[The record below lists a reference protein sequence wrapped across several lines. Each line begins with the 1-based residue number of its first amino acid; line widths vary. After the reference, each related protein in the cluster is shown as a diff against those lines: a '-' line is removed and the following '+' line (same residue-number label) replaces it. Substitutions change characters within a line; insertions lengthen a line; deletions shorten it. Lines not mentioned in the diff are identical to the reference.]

1 MLLIGNP
8 LINWLRALPNMK
20 WSARED
26 TPDTH
31 LKKAGTP
38 SMGGLGIIGAAIGAV
53 WGFGWIYTAMQLR
66 GQASSIVP
74 IAVRNTALTEQL
86 ESTIFLAIIAGFMWL
101 GFVDDKSK
109 AQGRGGLLARHKLV
123 WQLVL
128 TVAFLV
134 FAFLV
139 MFMNAVQTP
148 GVITVI
154 EWTSFKIETFFPLI
168 ALLILLIGTCNAVNL
183 TDGIDGLAAG
193 CMAISGVAL
202 AVCNE
207 GPLFDSAWLGIAI
220 TGACLGFLFF
230 NKYPARVFMGD
241 TGSLALGAALGM
253 CAVLNRCVLLLPFIG
268 FIFYIEMFSV
278 MAQVIY
284 FKITRK
290 KLGEGKRLFRRAPI
304 HHHYELG
311 GWSETRV
318 VATFWIIHLVMT
330 SIGVV
335 LWKMQVIPRWP

>member
-1 MLLIGNP
+1 MNFAPRNDGDLLSPLFNMLQNNDWTWSLFIFITAMMLMLLIGNP

-128 TVAFLV
+128 TVAFWCSH
-134 FAFLV
+134 F
-139 MFMNAVQTP
+139 
-148 GVITVI
+148 
-154 EWTSFKIETFFPLI
+154 WS
-168 ALLILLIGTCNAVNL
+168 
-183 TDGIDGLAAG
+183 
-193 CMAISGVAL
+193 
-202 AVCNE
+202 
-207 GPLFDSAWLGIAI
+207 
-220 TGACLGFLFF
+220 CL
-230 NKYPARVFMGD
+230 
-241 TGSLALGAALGM
+241 
-253 CAVLNRCVLLLPFIG
+253 
-268 FIFYIEMFSV
+268 
-278 MAQVIY
+278 
-284 FKITRK
+284 
-290 KLGEGKRLFRRAPI
+290 
-304 HHHYELG
+304 
-311 GWSETRV
+311 
-318 VATFWIIHLVMT
+318 
-330 SIGVV
+330 
-335 LWKMQVIPRWP
+335 